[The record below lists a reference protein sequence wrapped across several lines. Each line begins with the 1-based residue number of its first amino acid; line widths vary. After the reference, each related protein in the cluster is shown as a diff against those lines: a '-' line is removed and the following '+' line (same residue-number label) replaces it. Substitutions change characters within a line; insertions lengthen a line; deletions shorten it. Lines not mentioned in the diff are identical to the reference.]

1 MPMLRCFFNK
11 AFKASKCATLLQ
23 LTIPR
28 IKLLRNRR
36 EVHLKQMRRDVAKLL
51 EAGQEA
57 KASLK
62 VEHVMREENIMAAQD
77 IIQLFCELIAARIA
91 FVQSQRKCP
100 LDLKEAI
107 SSVCFAAPR
116 CADLPELLQVQS
128 LFASKYGKDFVS
140 AATDLT
146 PDCSVNGQLIELLS
160 VQAPSQEKKLKLLKE
175 IAVEHKLDW
184 DPTASETKSFK
195 KHEDLLNDPI
205 QFCSQCVSKLPLPE
219 EKHTEVD
226 LQSSSQSGS
235 LGSDK
240 HKPNTSFDKKD
251 SEQSMPFISTP
262 LDNKLTKKNGAHVSD
277 SSFENPFFVSVGNK
291 SETEREHFTEQ
302 NAAND
307 YDDGGINNVEFEPA
321 FSFSH
326 SSSFPSFDIPKEDFG
341 SSLHNHSVLDD
352 KSSHHQLNRLPSLDD
367 YSGFSYPNLFTPQNS
382 NNWSHTFR

>member
-1 MPMLRCFFNK
+1 MV
-11 AFKASKCATLLQ
+11 LL
-23 LTIPR
+23 
-28 IKLLRNRR
+28 
-36 EVHLKQMRRDVAKLL
+36 
-51 EAGQEA
+51 
-57 KASLK
+57 
-62 VEHVMREENIMAAQD
+62 
-77 IIQLFCELIAARIA
+77 
-91 FVQSQRKCP
+91 
-100 LDLKEAI
+100 
-107 SSVCFAAPR
+107 VCYFIFHYVDMFSP
-116 CADLPELLQVQS
+116 CQ
-128 LFASKYGKDFVS
+128 
-140 AATDLT
+140 
-146 PDCSVNGQLIELLS
+146 
-160 VQAPSQEKKLKLLKE
+160 
-175 IAVEHKLDW
+175 
-184 DPTASETKSFK
+184 
-195 KHEDLLNDPI
+195 NDPI

-352 KSSHHQLNRLPSLDD
+352 KSSHHQLKRLPSLDD